1 MAEQTMQKEQRHSV
15 VLEDRTHLRC
25 TGILDVDSCDEHTVC
40 AKTLRGILTVEG
52 SDLHV
57 RHLALESGDLV
68 IEGNVGALA
77 YTEDTAVK
85 GGSFLSR
92 LLR

>member
-1 MAEQTMQKEQRHSV
+1 MAEQTVQKEQRHSV

-25 TGILDVDSCDEHTVC
+25 TGILDVDSCDEHAVC
-40 AKTLRGILTVEG
+40 ARTARGILTVEG
-52 SDLHV
+52 TDLHV
-57 RHLALESGDLV
+57 RHLALETGELV
-68 IEGNVGALA
+68 IEGNVGVLA

-85 GGSFLSR
+85 SGSFLSR